1 MSAKDY
7 ELAES
12 VIRAWS
18 TYVPEATAEA
28 VAEVLAT
35 GWINTGKQEKALRRE
50 FGRRFD
56 AERVVACING
66 TAALKT
72 AYAAIGIGPGDEV
85 ISTPYTFIATNT
97 AILELGATPVF
108 ADIQYDTLN
117 IDPAS
122 VEAKI
127 TDRTR
132 AIVCV
137 HFGGY
142 PCDLE
147 ELREIGRRHGLPLVE
162 DSAHALGS
170 KYRGDYIGSR
180 GDYVTFSLQA
190 VKIVTSGDGGLI
202 TTDSDESYEKL
213 KRLVWYG
220 IDRDEKTNNLLDPL
234 PDEIDLLGFKH
245 NMNDITATVGLVGL
259 RHFDVP
265 AARRRE
271 VGERYRSELAGLER
285 LRLLD
290 WRDDREPNYQIFPV
304 HVEKREAFARFMR
317 ERGIMVN
324 VNNRR
329 NDRYAIFGSGPR
341 DLPSVA
347 RAEED
352 TILLPIHYDLT
363 DDDVE
368 RIIAAVREYDAVN

>member
-1 MSAKDY
+1 MTARDF
-7 ELAES
+7 ELEERL
-12 VIRAWS
+12 IRAWS
-18 TYVPEATAEA
+18 TYVPEATAAA
-28 VAEVLAT
+28 VAEVLRT
-35 GWINTGKQEKALRRE
+35 KWINTGKQEQALRRE
-50 FGRRFD
+50 FGRRFG
-56 AERVVACING
+56 AERVVAVING

-122 VEAKI
+122 VEARI

-142 PCDLE
+142 PCDLD
-147 ELREIGRRHGLPLVE
+147 ELRAIGRRHRLPIVE

-170 KYRGDYIGSR
+170 KYRGACIGST
-180 GDYVTFSLQA
+180 GDFVTFSLQA

-213 KRLVWYG
+213 KRLIWYG
-220 IDRDEKTNNLLDPL
+220 IDRDQKTNNLLDPL
-234 PDEIDLLGFKH
+234 PDEIDVLGFKH
-245 NMNDITATVGLVGL
+245 NMNDITAAVGRVGLQ
-259 RHFDVP
+259 HFDIP
-265 AARRRE
+265 FARRRQ
-271 VGERYRSELAGLER
+271 VGEHYRQELAGLGK

-290 WRDDREPNYQIFPV
+290 YRDDREPNYQIFPV
-304 HVEKREAFARFMR
+304 HVEDRRAFAEFMR
-317 ERGIMVN
+317 DRGIMVN

-329 NDRYAIFGSGPR
+329 NDRYAIFGPGVR

-347 RAEED
+347 RADED

-368 RIIAAVREYDAVN
+368 RILAAVKEYDAVN